1 MGAFLGKLAPM
12 LLKGGMQAAKSP
24 MGRGAMLG
32 YSVGRNKNLQ
42 QGQADGAPKNES
54 LEGWFPGR

>member
-1 MGAFLGKLAPM
+1 MGALLRLAPM
-12 LLKGGMQAAKSP
+12 LLKGVTAAARSP
-24 MGRGAMLG
+24 MGKGAMLG

>member
-12 LLKGGMQAAKSP
+12 LLRGAVSTAKSP
-24 MGRGAMLG
+24 MAKGAMIG
-32 YSVGRNKNLQ
+32 YSAGRNKNLQ